1 MVGRSDQ
8 EVTDGVGLFY
18 ARASLTEPALRVA
31 KAAPSV
37 PVSIP
42 YILRAP
48 HSLALTGSTC

>member
-42 YILRAP
+42 VLRTHLP
-48 HSLALTGSTC
+48 